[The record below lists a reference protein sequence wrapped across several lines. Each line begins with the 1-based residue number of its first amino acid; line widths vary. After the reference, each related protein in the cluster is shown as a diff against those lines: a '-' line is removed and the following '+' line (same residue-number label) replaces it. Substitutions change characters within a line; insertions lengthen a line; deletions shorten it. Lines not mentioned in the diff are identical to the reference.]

1 VAAATITTDHQ
12 SLPDTTTLITVVAR
26 HQPGTVDTNREGV
39 GGGFRELDEEEAAE
53 ARRRREQFENDD
65 TGMCAHPVCRF
76 LLCSQAVS

>member
-1 VAAATITTDHQ
+1 MRAHAVGI
-12 SLPDTTTLITVVAR
+12 VR

-65 TGMCAHPVCRF
+65 TGMWAPVPSAVVR
-76 LLCSQAVS
+76 LKLCCKH